1 MANQMEIWHSMRN
14 IMTILFFPL
23 PFNTERQTELLLG
36 MVIANIERNKVKGIF
51 Q

>member
-23 PFNTERQTELLLG
+23 PFNNERQTELLLG